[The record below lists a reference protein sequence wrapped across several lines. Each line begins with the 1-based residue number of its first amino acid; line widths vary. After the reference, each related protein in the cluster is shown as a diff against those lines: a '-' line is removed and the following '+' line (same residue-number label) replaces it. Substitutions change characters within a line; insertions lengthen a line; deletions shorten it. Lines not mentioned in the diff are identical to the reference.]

1 MEIIRIDVFDDTAFG
16 AWYEANCAAIGF
28 GRVDPPLYSR
38 SESAV
43 AFRQTDGAYGY
54 ELYSAVEDGTV
65 VGTIRLE
72 LPRHDNLNLADME
85 VAVVPAHRRRGVGTA
100 LYRFAAARAEEL
112 GRTSVLGVVHQP
124 NGAEEVPAVAFLTGL
139 GFTRRNVEMRRVLD
153 LPVPPEQLERLAAKA
168 AEKTGGYELK
178 SWPNACPEKYAEQYA
193 HLKSLLMTEAPV
205 GDMEYE
211 AEVWDVARLRAE
223 ERKTFDQGR
232 QIVTTVA
239 FAPDGTIAAHTQ
251 IGITPVGSTKAFQ
264 WDTLVL
270 PEHRGHRLGLALK
283 VANLQETAERFPD
296 RTAIETWNA
305 VQNGPMVAV
314 NLELGFREVERFEE
328 WQRG

>member
-1 MEIIRIDVFDDTAFG
+1 MEIKRVDVFDDTAFG
-16 AWYEANCAAIGF
+16 AWHEANSAAIAF
-28 GRVDPPLYSR
+28 GRVDPPLYDLA
-38 SESAV
+38 ESAV
-43 AFRQTDGAYGY
+43 AFRQTGGAYDY
-54 ELYSAVEDGTV
+54 ELYAAVADGRV
-65 VGTIRLE
+65 LGTARLE
-72 LPRHDNLNLADME
+72 LTRHDNPTLADVE
-85 VAVVPAHRRRGVGTA
+85 IAVVPEHRRRGLGTA
-100 LYRFAAARAEEL
+100 LFRVAEARCAEL
-112 GRTSVLGVVHQP
+112 GRTSILGAVQQP
-124 NGAEEVPAVAFLTGL
+124 NEAPEVPGVPFLTGL

-153 LPVPPEQLERLAAKA
+153 LPVPPERLARLAAKA
-168 AEKTGGYELK
+168 AEKTGGYELR
-178 SWPNACPEKYAEQYA
+178 SWPNACPEEYAEQYA
-193 HLKSLLMTEAPV
+193 HLKSLLMTEAPS
-205 GDMEYE
+205 GDMDYE
-211 AEVWDVARLRAE
+211 PEVWDVARLRSD

-283 VANLQETAERFPD
+283 VANLQETALRFPD
-296 RTAIETWNA
+296 RTVIETWNA